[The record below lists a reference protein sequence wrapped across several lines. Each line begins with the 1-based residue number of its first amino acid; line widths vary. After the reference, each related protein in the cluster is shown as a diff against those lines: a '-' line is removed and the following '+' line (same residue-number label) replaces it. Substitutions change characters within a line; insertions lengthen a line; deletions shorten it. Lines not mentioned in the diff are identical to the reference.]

1 MIKLKIIFASAILM
15 VLAGCDIDPATEPTF
30 YGYRGDSYFHYPNQM
45 RPHLVAPV
53 DAPID
58 TKNKYQNPNRN

>member
-1 MIKLKIIFASAILM
+1 
-15 VLAGCDIDPATEPTF
+15 
-30 YGYRGDSYFHYPNQM
+30 M

>member
-1 MIKLKIIFASAILM
+1 M